1 MIQATIGDRYQVV
14 IPREIRRQV
23 NLKPRSKVTVMAQGQ
38 TIVIVP
44 SGGVQA
50 LYGLGRD
57 LADGTDA
64 TDYVRQLREEWGQR
78 P

>member
-14 IPREIRRQV
+14 IPREIRRKI
-23 NLKPRSKVTVMAQGQ
+23 NLKPRSKVTVMTQGSN
-38 TIVIVP
+38 IVIVP
-44 SGGVQA
+44 SGGVKG

-64 TDYVRQLREEWGQR
+64 TDYVRQLREEWGHR